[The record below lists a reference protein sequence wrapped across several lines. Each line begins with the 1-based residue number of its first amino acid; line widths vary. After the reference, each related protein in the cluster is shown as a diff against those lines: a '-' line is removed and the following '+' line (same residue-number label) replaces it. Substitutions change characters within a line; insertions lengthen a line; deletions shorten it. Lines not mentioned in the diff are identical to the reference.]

1 MHGLLR
7 LPMGGIYWV
16 GRWALLVY
24 KWVWSGA
31 LCMAAV
37 YTLTAWLADRA
48 MRLPH
53 QWDGIG
59 FVLPVAQLGWIMWRG
74 VNLYY
79 KKRAVAVHHNSPCSA
94 GRSGCAGSCEL
105 ADYTQAG

>member
-37 YTLTAWLADRA
+37 YTLTAWLTTA
-48 MRLPH
+48 
-53 QWDGIG
+53 
-59 FVLPVAQLGWIMWRG
+59 
-74 VNLYY
+74 
-79 KKRAVAVHHNSPCSA
+79 PCA
-94 GRSGCAGSCEL
+94 CHASGTA
-105 ADYTQAG
+105 

>member
-37 YTLTAWLADRA
+37 YTLT
-48 MRLPH
+48 
-53 QWDGIG
+53 
-59 FVLPVAQLGWIMWRG
+59 
-74 VNLYY
+74 
-79 KKRAVAVHHNSPCSA
+79 
-94 GRSGCAGSCEL
+94 
-105 ADYTQAG
+105 